1 MGISVLQ
8 NEPTPSGLAG
18 DIPIDAVMAAAV
30 GGSNLAARADHAH
43 RWTDTGWLTP
53 TLLNDW
59 QVYDGTYGSAAM
71 YRRVGPIVFIRGLV
85 KSGVWAIFVLPE
97 GFRPAI
103 RMLFGV
109 DSDTGHGRLDVE
121 TNGTVSKQAGGN
133 GYFQTSCWFVAAD

>member
-1 MGISVLQ
+1 MGASILESIR
-8 NEPTPSGLAG
+8 TPDDLSGAL
-18 DIPIDAVMAAAV
+18 PVDAVMASAA
-30 GGSNLAARADHAH
+30 GASNLAARGDHVH
-43 RWTDTGWLTP
+43 RWVDTGWQTP

-59 QVYDGTYGSAAM
+59 VVYDATYGSAAM

-85 KSGVWAIFVLPE
+85 RLGSWAIFVLPE

-133 GYFQTSCWFVAAD
+133 GYFQTSCYFMAAD